1 MRAAVTT
8 TTPTQDTFTEVESRA
23 LTPFFSNTDR
33 PVFALT
39 NLPETV
45 KGALFARYSRSAKS
59 LRRLFLDE
67 FLGQID
73 GPVGQAAGNGVVVQS
88 GGPSPPVGI
97 ARADQL
103 YARVLNEY
111 GDDSVA
117 QLGGAHIACEGASN
131 VLTKVLEWGRL
142 MAYLEQ
148 STRYVPYTDRP
159 NGRWKYHVPAEV
171 ARSPLADEFRH
182 TLDSAFETYSRWLPS
197 MEAHFRRRYPKS
209 PDDSDGVYR
218 SVIRAKALDTL
229 RGLLPAA
236 TTSNVGLFGTGQAFE
251 ALLLRMFAHPL
262 EEVREHAAMMLRE
275 LRQVIPAFLARID
288 QPDRGGRWIEYLAET
303 RRGFDAAAR
312 SIVAPIDPE
321 PRPEVTL
328 TAFDPEGELKV
339 IAAALYPVSNLP
351 DDQLLEIAR
360 RLTPDE
366 RVQLLRAY
374 VGQRSNRRHKPGRA
388 FERTQYRFDVLA
400 DYGAFR
406 DLQRHRLLT
415 LEWQPLTTAHGCTEP
430 AAIEDAGALND
441 WRTVMER
448 SAALEAS
455 LRAQG
460 LDNAAP
466 YAVAM
471 AYRVRFYMD
480 MNAREAMHVI
490 ELRTAP
496 QGHPSYR
503 RVCQLMHRAIADHAG
518 HHAIA
523 DAMQFADHSSVEL
536 ERLQSE
542 RALEAKRQARS
553 LPSPSPSTASTR
565 RET

>member
-1 MRAAVTT
+1 MAVPTE
-8 TTPTQDTFTEVESRA
+8 TQDTFTIDEVRA
-23 LTPFFSNTDR
+23 LQPYFTNTDR
-33 PVFALT
+33 PVFALI

-67 FLGQID
+67 FRGDVPPLD
-73 GPVGQAAGNGVVVQS
+73 GS
-88 GGPSPPVGI
+88 GAQGAI
-97 ARADQL
+97 ATERADRL

-117 QLGGAHIACEGASN
+117 QLGSAHIACEGVSN

-159 NGRWKYHVPAEV
+159 HGRWKYHVPAEV
-171 ARSPLADEFRH
+171 ARSPLATEFAR
-182 TLDSAFETYSRWLPS
+182 TMDVAFETYSRWIPA
-197 MEAHFRRRYPKS
+197 MEAHFRAKYPKA
-209 PDDSDGVYR
+209 PEDSDAVYR

-262 EEVREHAAMMLRE
+262 EEVRAHADLMLVE
-275 LRQVIPAFLARID
+275 LRKVIPAFLARID
-288 QPDRGGRWIEYLAET
+288 QPARGGRWVQYLAET
-303 RRGFDAAAR
+303 RRAFESAHRPLVEA
-312 SIVAPIDPE
+312 IE
-321 PRPEVTL
+321 PQPRDEVTL
-328 TAFDPEGELKV
+328 TDFDPDGEIKV
-339 IAAALYPVSNLP
+339 VASALYSISELP
-351 DDQLLEIAR
+351 DDQLLAIAR
-360 RLTPDE
+360 QMSAADRSA
-366 RVQLLRAY
+366 VLRAY
-374 VGQRSNRRHKPGRA
+374 AGERANRRHKPGRA
-388 FERTQYRFDVLA
+388 FERTHYRFDVLA

-415 LEWQPLTTAHGCTEP
+415 LEWQPLSPEHGYVEP
-430 AAIEDAGALND
+430 SAIEEAGALAD
-441 WRTVMER
+441 WRAVMER
-448 SAALEAS
+448 SAELHTALVARD
-455 LRAQG
+455 LQAV
-460 LDNAAP
+460 AA
-466 YAVAM
+466 YAVVM

-503 RVCQLMHRAIADHAG
+503 RVCQAMHRAIADVAG
-518 HHAIA
+518 HRAIA
-523 DAMQFADHSSVEL
+523 GLMQFADHSEVEL

-542 RALEAKRQARS
+542 RALEKKR
-553 LPSPSPSTASTR
+553 TGN
-565 RET
+565 RELGN